1 MNTNDL
7 LKFGSTTLKDKKIVS
22 FDLDAELLLAKVL
35 RKNRQDLLQNLNQKI
50 NKNDL
55 FKFSSLIYRRSSN
68 EPIAYILKRK
78 EFWSKFFHVTKDTL
92 IPRPETE
99 LMVDQLIKM
108 YKNKKNISVLDMG
121 TGSGCIIISLLS
133 ELNNSFGVGIDIS
146 HKAIKVA
153 IKNAKNH
160 SIDTKEVSK
169 DIDKSFIQFHFQMKG
184 SSTFIF
190 NQGNYKMNLSK
201 EKYIVLYNPKKNLP
215 VNLLLSQNSEIV
227 SILISIKKFHKLFSE
242 DAQNIHFLKDENA
255 NQKYYYENSITNPV
269 FLTLN
274 EIKRLDENSSTKN
287 LYLKAKIYELFS
299 HLYNRNRDQNIEQ
312 CPFLTNEENFK
323 KIKMA
328 KEIVIENM
336 INPPSLVELSE
347 QINS

>member
-1 MNTNDL
+1 M
-7 LKFGSTTLKDKKIVS
+7 LKTL
-22 FDLDAELLLAKVL
+22 
-35 RKNRQDLLQNLNQKI
+35 NN
-50 NKNDL
+50 
-55 FKFSSLIYRRSSN
+55 FS
-68 EPIAYILKRK
+68 
-78 EFWSKFFHVTKDTL
+78 
-92 IPRPETE
+92 ETE
-99 LMVDQLIKM
+99 IEENFFVIESI
-108 YKNKKNISVLDMG
+108 N
-121 TGSGCIIISLLS
+121 
-133 ELNNSFGVGIDIS
+133 E
-146 HKAIKVA
+146 
-153 IKNAKNH
+153 

-169 DIDKSFIQFHFQMKG
+169 DIDKSFIQFHFQTKG

-215 VNLLLSQNSEIV
+215 VNLLLSQNSETV

-274 EIKRLDENSSTKN
+274 EIKRLDEKSSTKN
-287 LYLKAKIYELFS
+287 LFLKAKIYELFS
-299 HLYNRNRDQNIEQ
+299 HMYNRNRDQNIEQ

-323 KIKMA
+323 KIKNA

-336 INPPSLVELSE
+336 TNPPSLVELSDE
-347 QINS
+347 INLSLKKLKEGFKKIYGKPVFQYLLEYKMELAKKLLTEDDNNVNEVSMKLGYSTSSHFITAFKNKYGITPKTYKKSY